1 MKLTQGLYKDTD
13 PIDQLQGTYPNARNV
28 LLNKVQGAVANE
40 LGFDRITD
48 LNKKIIGSI
57 PIINDEIIIFSRDDD
72 STNQTITRNYA
83 KYKVTIPRAMSGTLT
98 IGYTD
103 VDGIVGTTLVNI
115 TDLNTIYPSA
125 STHTVFINNQQLVL
139 QTDSS
144 NHANNFTYTFSIP
157 SSTDSDNVASGL
169 TVAKIA
175 NSDITIN
182 DEEYESEIGR
192 LNKSGTYTPIL
203 KSKSLKFVSDSF
215 IKGCFVLN
223 FKKEV
228 IIAFT
233 DNKTPPKIL
242 NIDNLPFKVDSTTK
256 KILDERNIVLSYLF
270 PEYKKPKIVYKEIL
284 DSGGALKSGTY
295 FFSFAYE
302 MEDGSVTNYTPLDG
316 PFIVTNSTLELS
328 GSFRKDMQNN
338 FETVSMYDGCEP
350 DSPTSKSIKFTLTNI
365 DTRYKYVHFA
375 VYKKIGGVTTSEFI
389 KKLEISTATT
399 DEITDDSLE
408 YVGVQSGDEDRDTF
422 IVTYTGKETS
432 SNLLL
437 EDITVGNDTY
447 STAKSITYF
456 ESKLYLGNLTSHEDF
471 NYQPY
476 AMDIKSEWVRD
487 FVDINS
493 VKGSYKDELMVYNK
507 RGFRPDEVYAF
518 YISFLYNDGT
528 WSGAYHIPGREKE
541 SVTIALQDSQ
551 DNYLTPITV
560 EEDIKLSDVVLG
572 DIESGTITASDR
584 VKYEEIFQHDLG
596 ISDDVRWFQTRD
608 TSRTDGKMGF
618 WQNETEKYPDDE
630 DSFGSNAGTPVRHHK
645 FPSYATM
652 NGLNTTFIDS
662 STDGSQP
669 ATGTGDLVVIAY
681 MDKCDIDL
689 RPDLP
694 NDNDDTDISIWGQN
708 DSGTGGSRGDHNQI
722 FTRERVW
729 HHLYLYVA
737 SSNGQAAP
745 GYYLLAKSRDPRDFV
760 VNGKP
765 YYHYLT
771 DSEIEING
779 DMRSGSYQ
787 HSTVTPSQIATGAVG
802 LDQLYPNML
811 SPDNADLL
819 ADGLDFE
826 YEGAGMGRNLG
837 TPIPSLPYRTSQEF
851 YYVDGS
857 DISNYDGKII
867 GNYWWKWY
875 RKPGCFSSAHKSQ
888 AYARFWGEG
897 KRTRGCNRVHSN
909 HDYTMKSDPII
920 ANNEQPQAAIIN
932 SFWNN
937 SSYNVG
943 SNNGNGIKTI
953 RQGVEFKFTATL
965 GNYLQPSFITSQPY
979 GAIGVGTVKQSNT
992 MSAIDT
998 STMAPVTFD
1007 SFHFNSSGLANQ
1019 VAQSP
1024 LTSNNNFAATTTGN
1038 FSRGVWSNGNYTYTA
1053 NIAHTIYLTGKHG
1066 IKVKTK
1072 RLSGAAAGDLT
1083 VKHQVISGIRKVR
1096 RVDVSDTDTWTRED
1110 IYRNTETKTETLKA
1124 TDDEIVTSTMGGNFT
1139 SEATED
1145 VFRPDPHIAVSLQAG
1160 DVLQFYHETVIT
1172 GPSTISHTA
1181 SDYKTTAT
1189 YEYNL
1194 QVLTYNYTFPEP
1206 AYSPYSMN
1214 AAVLGIKFSNIKIPR
1229 QLKDKIQGYQIYYAE
1244 RDNRNQQTFDQS
1256 IAFHGAPHA
1265 LYPNQEGSYAGHLI
1279 PLGNL
1284 YLKDGN
1290 NAYGDAGVGYTGS
1303 NWTQTDDPTDTT
1315 TGGGMSLD
1323 VHALSKQHKIIPTS
1337 LRFHGFD
1344 VLNNKPTIQS
1354 AYIKTVATLG
1364 STDYSDILS
1373 TARITAETGSGSASE
1388 YDDSVSFT
1396 ADPNNAD
1403 ALGVY
1408 RNVVGLNS
1416 TVDTPVQASY
1426 NHIWNRFA
1434 TSTTVARNPS
1444 FSLATNHY
1452 KQLRQ
1457 LQQPSYVPGD
1467 TVVNKKSITVNNT
1480 YGEECFHATIV
1491 HYDNQ
1496 DTWSEINHHTG
1507 FVSSSVSGSVTT
1519 YTHPNGWR
1527 EIKSHY
1533 QKADGT
1539 NIIDQTKGPYY
1550 NLVDLKSFKTNVYNS
1565 FYDQKFIATNGYY
1578 EISTADKLNLR
1589 YNDYIIKETAPIFG
1603 GDTYVNMYGVRLTAP
1618 IYYSQGKSTPWYQS
1632 DNQFKAAKNVFFF
1645 PVYSTANIGLRHAK
1659 TSITDSYYPRCGI
1672 GSMAS
1677 TGETT
1682 TANSLL
1688 DKKKQALHN
1697 WRARAVDITQ
1707 TNALNYNTDYNAV
1720 NNYNTVITYD
1730 SRDQFLG
1737 TFPYRIIR
1745 SQGYGAEDK
1754 TMSLKEFKT
1763 NDYYEMPKNRGA
1775 LTNIE
1780 GIGKEL
1786 LIHHEHA
1793 LFKTTTKDVIAT
1805 DTATATLGTGDIFS
1819 FAPTELIT
1827 TENGYAGTQHLSS
1840 TLISKVGYS
1849 FVDVEQG
1856 KVFLVGKNL
1865 NEISNKGMRKWFRD
1879 NLAFQ
1884 NTTVETND
1892 TAFNIGGSGFTTAF
1906 DEENNRILLS
1916 KKDLKLKV
1924 TLYTNVQVPTEARPI
1939 NPYCVVGSDG
1949 NPTGQVAYS
1958 NLEILDQYGT
1968 VIDTVAN
1975 QNSGTYAS
1983 FYVAPVID
1991 LTVCPQKPGISL
2003 SWSGN
2008 VWEGEQAELTA
2019 TLTEAQNDA
2028 LTVTIAYSG
2037 TYDETPGIPG
2047 TSIVIPAGSLSAS
2060 IQGGTI
2066 PTDTVVELSPTET
2079 IIATISAVTR
2089 PGLDGSGNATT
2100 INNAATDIAGA
2111 QTLTVLDCPVLVN
2124 DSIQGITN
2132 GGTSTFNILSNDSMG
2147 STVSGINA
2155 VVKIK
2160 SLPKDSSN
2168 NIIGTL
2174 KDPNNSDAVLSVG
2187 STLTGNTIKFTH
2199 AGGSAAL
2206 TGSFQYTVTKGPCSS
2221 DATVSL
2227 TVLSVDENTYIKI
2240 YFDNS
2245 GSMDSTKDDLDAMR
2259 DAAYSNTNG
2268 LRRLLQDF
2276 YATGQTEAQGNT
2288 DTSTN
2293 GAARYNSHVS
2303 VVDFTTHGSGATER
2317 TFHILNNGGS
2327 GFGTGSSDAF
2337 PSASKVVFFVF
2348 QDEASSIYHDSSFV
2362 NTEKTSQYDTDI
2374 AALRTSIN
2382 SINNS
2387 DSTFYR
2393 ANIFRVATN
2402 TTGTYTSFD
2411 NFITAV
2417 RAGSGSYSGTNGLSD
2432 KTSVVGYTDDVIAN
2446 NDSSVTSGYY
2456 TDLIQTAMENLG
2468 YSFD

>member
-28 LLNKVQGAVANE
+28 LINKIQGAVSNE

-98 IGYTD
+98 IGFTD
-103 VDGIVGTTLVNI
+103 VDGIPGTTIVNI
-115 TDLNTIYPSA
+115 TTLNAASSSA
-125 STHTVFINNQQLVL
+125 THVVYINNQNLVL

-144 NHANNFTYTFSIP
+144 NHANNFTYTFSIA

-192 LNKSGTYTPIL
+192 LNKTGTYTPIL

-215 IKGCFVLN
+215 MKGCFVLN
-223 FKKEV
+223 YKKEV

-242 NIDNLPFKVDSTTK
+242 NIDNLPFQVDSTTK
-256 KILDERNIVLSYLF
+256 KVLDERNIVLSYLF

-284 DSGGALKSGTY
+284 DSGGALKSGAY
-295 FFSFAYE
+295 FFAFAYE

-338 FETVSMYDGCEP
+338 FEIVSMYDGCEP

-365 DTRYKYVHFA
+365 DTRYKYVHFS

-389 KKLEISTATT
+389 KKLEITTATT
-399 DEITDDSLE
+399 DENTDDSLE
-408 YVGVQSGDEDRDTF
+408 YVGVQTGSEEDDTF

-432 SNLLL
+432 STLLL

-560 EEDIKLSDVVLG
+560 NEDIKLSDIVLG
-572 DIESGTITASDR
+572 DVDDGTITAADR

-608 TSRTDGKMGF
+608 TARIDGKMGF

-645 FPSYATM
+645 FPAYNTM
-652 NGLNTTFIDS
+652 NGLNTTFVDTS
-662 STDGSQP
+662 ADGSQP

-681 MDKCDIDL
+681 MDKCEIDL
-689 RPDLP
+689 RPDIP
-694 NDNDDTDISIWGQN
+694 NEDDDTDISIWSQN
-708 DSGTGGSRGDHNQI
+708 DDNTGGSRSDHNQI

-729 HHLYLYVA
+729 HHLYLYV
-737 SSNGQAAP
+737 SSSTGQAAP

-771 DSEIEING
+771 DAEIEING

-787 HSTVTPSQIATGAVG
+787 HSIIPPSQIVSGAVPITE
-802 LDQLYPNML
+802 LYPNML
-811 SPDNADLL
+811 SPDNADAL
-819 ADGLDFE
+819 ADGFDFE
-826 YEGAGMGRNLG
+826 YEGAGMGKNLG
-837 TPIPSLPYRTSQEF
+837 TPIPNNPYRSAQEY
-851 YYVDGS
+851 YYVNGA
-857 DISNYDGKII
+857 DINNYEGKII
-867 GNYWWKWY
+867 GCYWWKWY
-875 RKPGCFSSAHKSQ
+875 RKFCLDAAHRSQ
-888 AYARFWGEG
+888 AYARFWGEP
-897 KRTRGCNRVHSN
+897 KRIDACNRLHSSY
-909 HDYTMKSDPII
+909 DYTMKSDPII
-920 ANNEQPQAAIIN
+920 ENEESPQTAIIN
-932 SFWNN
+932 AFWNN
-937 SSYNVG
+937 SSYNKG

-979 GAIGVGTVKQSNT
+979 GAIGNGTVKQSNT
-992 MSAIDT
+992 MSAIDS

-1007 SFHFNSSGLANQ
+1007 SFHFHSGGLANQ
-1019 VAQSP
+1019 VAQAP
-1024 LTSNNNFAATTTGN
+1024 LTSHNNFAATTTGN

-1053 NIAHTIYLTGKHG
+1053 NIAHTLYLTGKHG
-1066 IKVKTK
+1066 IKVKTN
-1072 RLSGAAAGDLT
+1072 RLSGAASGDLT

-1096 RVDVSDTDTWTRED
+1096 RIDVSDTSTWIRED
-1110 IYRNTETKTETLKA
+1110 VYRNTEINTKTLKA
-1124 TDDEIVTSTMGGNFT
+1124 TNDNIVTSTMGGNFT
-1139 SEATED
+1139 SEDTED
-1145 VFRPDPHIAVSLQAG
+1145 VFRPDPHIAISLQAG
-1160 DVLQFYHETVIT
+1160 DVLQFYHETVVT
-1172 GPSTISHTA
+1172 GPGTISHTA
-1181 SDYKTTAT
+1181 SDYKTTVT

-1214 AAVLGIKFSNIKIPR
+1214 AAVLGVKFSNIKIPR

-1284 YLKDGN
+1284 YLKDGVTP
-1290 NAYGDAGVGYTGS
+1290 YGDSGIGYTGS
-1303 NWTQTDDPTDTT
+1303 DWTQTDNPTDTT

-1323 VHALSKQHKIIPTS
+1323 IHSFSKQHRIIPTS

-1364 STDYSDILS
+1364 STDYSDVLT
-1373 TARITAETGSGSASE
+1373 TARITAESGTGSASQ
-1388 YDDSVSFT
+1388 YDGTVSFT
-1396 ADPNNAD
+1396 ADPDNED

-1408 RNVVGLNS
+1408 RQVEGLNS

-1426 NHIWNRFA
+1426 NQIWNRFA

-1452 KQLRQ
+1452 KQIRQ

-1467 TVVNKKSITVNNT
+1467 TVVNKKSITVNNV
-1480 YGEECFHATIV
+1480 YGEECFHASIV
-1491 HYDNQ
+1491 HYDNEK
-1496 DTWSEINHHTG
+1496 TWSEINHHTG
-1507 FVSSSVSGSVTT
+1507 FINSAVSGGVTT
-1519 YTHPNGWR
+1519 YTHPQGFR

-1539 NIIDQTKGPYY
+1539 DIIDQTKGPYY

-1565 FYDQKFIATNGYY
+1565 FYDQNFIATNGYY
-1578 EISTADKLNLR
+1578 ELSTVDKLNLR
-1589 YNDYIIKETAPIFG
+1589 YNDFIVKETAPIYG
-1603 GDTYVNMYGVRLTAP
+1603 GDTYANMYGVRLTAP
-1618 IYYSQGKSTPWYQS
+1618 LYYSQGKQTPWYQS
-1632 DNQFKAAKNVFFF
+1632 DNHFKAIKNIFFF
-1645 PVYSTANIGLRHAK
+1645 PVYSTSNLGLRHAK

-1682 TANSLL
+1682 TAGSML

-1707 TNALNYNTDYNAV
+1707 TNSLNYNEDYNAV
-1720 NNYNTVITYD
+1720 NNYNTVMTYD
-1730 SRDQFLG
+1730 KRDNFLDA
-1737 TFPYRIIR
+1737 FPYRIIR
-1745 SQGYGAEDK
+1745 SQSYGQEDK

-1763 NDYYEMPKNRGA
+1763 NDYYEMPKNRGVM
-1775 LTNIE
+1775 TNIE
-1780 GIGKEL
+1780 GVGKQL

-1793 LFKTTTKDVIAT
+1793 IFKTTTKDVIAT
-1805 DTATATLGTGDIFS
+1805 DSATATLGTGDIFN

-1856 KVFLVGKNL
+1856 KVFLVGNEL

-1879 NLAFQ
+1879 NLTFL
-1884 NTTVETND
+1884 NTSVQDND

-1906 DEENNRILLS
+1906 DEENNRIILS

-1924 TLYTNVQVPTEARPI
+1924 TLYSNVQVPTSARPI
-1939 NPYCVVGSDG
+1939 DPYCLVGSDG
-1949 NPTGQVAYS
+1949 NPTGQVGYA
-1958 NLEILDQYGT
+1958 NLEILDQYGE
-1968 VIDTVAN
+1968 VITTVAN
-1975 QNSGTYAS
+1975 VNSGDYAS
-1983 FYVAPVID
+1983 FYVAPALD
-1991 LTVCPQKPGISL
+1991 LTVCPQKPAVYL
-2003 SWSGN
+2003 NWEGN
-2008 VWEGEQAELTA
+2008 VWEGEKPKLTA
-2019 TLTEAQNDA
+2019 TLSEAQ
-2028 LTVTIAYSG
+2028 TVDFTITVAYSG
-2037 TYDETPGIPG
+2037 TYNESPGIPS
-2047 TSIVIPAGSLSAS
+2047 TTIVIPAGAISAFVE
-2060 IQGGTI
+2060 GGTI
-2066 PTDTVVELSPTET
+2066 PTDQVIELSPTET
-2079 IIATISAVTR
+2079 IIATITAITK
-2089 PGLDGSGNATT
+2089 PGTNNQGNAIT
-2100 INNAATDIAGA
+2100 INNAGTDLGGA
-2111 QTLTVLDCPVLVN
+2111 QTLIVLDCPVLVN
-2124 DSIQGITN
+2124 DSVQGITN

-2155 VVKIK
+2155 VTTIK

-2187 STLTGNTIKFTH
+2187 STLTGSTIKFTH
-2199 AGGSAAL
+2199 AGGSSAL
-2206 TGSFQYTVTKGPCSS
+2206 TGSFEYTVTKGPCSS

-2227 TVLSVDENTYIKI
+2227 QVLSVDVNTYIKI
-2240 YFDNS
+2240 YFDDS
-2245 GSMDSTKDDLDAMR
+2245 GSMASTEDDLNAMKN
-2259 DAAYSNTNG
+2259 AAYSNTHG

-2288 DTSTN
+2288 DNSTN
-2293 GAARYNSHVS
+2293 GKNAYDSKVTIADYSS
-2303 VVDFTTHGSGATER
+2303 HGSAANER
-2317 TFHILNNGGS
+2317 TFHVLNNGGN
-2327 GFGTGSSDAF
+2327 GFGTGGSDPF
-2337 PSASKVVFFVF
+2337 PNASKVIIFAF
-2348 QDEASSIYHDSSFV
+2348 QDEASTVYHDGNFAT
-2362 NTEKTSQYDTDI
+2362 NEKTSQYDTDI
-2374 AALRTSIN
+2374 AALRSTLNGFSSN
-2382 SINNS
+2382 T
-2387 DSTFYR
+2387 TFYR
-2393 ANIFRVATN
+2393 ANIFRVATSN
-2402 TTGTYTSFD
+2402 TGEYSSFD
-2411 NFITAV
+2411 DFITAV

-2432 KTSVVGYTDDVIAN
+2432 KTTFVGYTDDVVPN
-2446 NDSSVTSGYY
+2446 NDNSVSSGYY
-2456 TDLIQTAMENLG
+2456 KDLIKTAMEGLG
-2468 YSFD
+2468 YSF